1 MPRKEIDYSKTVIY
15 KIVCNDLS
23 ITDLYIGST
32 TDFRKRKN
40 KHRSACIN
48 NNNVGYNLKVYTM
61 IRENGGWDNW
71 TMLEIEKYPC
81 NNGNEAR
88 TRERYYIELLNSNM
102 NIIIPTRTDKEY
114 SKFYSEKNKD
124 KIKEYRE
131 KNKDKIKEYRDLNKD
146 KIKEYCKI
154 NRDKINERRK
164 KLYNENEATK
174 NKIKGYYKKNYIIN
188 KEKIKEKVKEY
199 REDNKDTI
207 SLKKKEWYEIN
218 KDKVNERRREMYKL
232 KKEQSV

>member
-40 KHRSACIN
+40 AHKTHCCNENDSH
-48 NNNVGYNLKVYTM
+48 YNLKVYTM
-61 IRENGGWDNW
+61 IRANGGWDNW

-81 NNGNEAR
+81 SDGNESR
-88 TRERYYIELLNSNM
+88 LRERYHLELLDAKLNSQ
-102 NIIIPTRTDKEY
+102 IPIRNNEEC
-114 SKFYSEKNKD
+114 SIEFIREQNNK
-124 KIKEYRE
+124 
-131 KNKDKIKEYRDLNKD
+131 
-146 KIKEYCKI
+146 YCKI

-174 NKIKGYYKKNYIIN
+174 NKIKGYHKKNYIIN
-188 KEKIKEKVKEY
+188 KEKIKKKAKEY

-218 KDKVNERRREMYKL
+218 KDKVNERRREYRL
-232 KKEQSV
+232 KKKLEQSV